1 MYLSGIY
8 YYYYY
13 SIVSIYLH
21 ILSSLYVASTL
32 YIFRLLRFQA
42 CERKC
47 RRPRIYRAVDD
58 VITEIDIPTHP
69 TDVSFEVF
77 IDRQREY
84 MIQAVREHSDRF
96 GYGFIKLPLA
106 TARAA

>member
-1 MYLSGIY
+1 VSGIY

-13 SIVSIYLH
+13 YYYYYNYYLFA
-21 ILSSLYVASTL
+21 YFT
-32 YIFRLLRFQA
+32 YRPRFIFRRLLRLQA

-47 RRPRIYRAVDD
+47 RRPRIYHAIDD

-84 MIQAVREHSDRF
+84 MIQAVREYSDRF
-96 GYGFIKLPLA
+96 GYVFIKLPLT